1 MKGFEFDKAVEEA
14 RQHYEKLREISE
26 QTKR

>member
-26 QTKR
+26 PTKG